1 MKMTSIKPLEIALQ
15 NIDIQD
21 SFWLNYQKLVKDV
34 VIPYQW
40 DALNDNIEGAEPP
53 SPVRK

>member
-1 MKMTSIKPLEIALQ
+1 MTSIKPLEIALQ

-40 DALNDNIEGAEPP
+40 DALNDNIEGAEP
-53 SPVRK
+53 SHA